1 MVLGSY
7 ISIKNLRMVLG
18 YFCALPS
25 NIERLDAR
33 GAAAS
38 IYRSNRILCLFVC
51 GLRYRQVIYRILAA
65 MPLETSR
72 ST

>member
-1 MVLGSY
+1 MVLIGPRMVLGYY
-7 ISIKNLRMVLG
+7 ISIKSLGMVLD

-38 IYRSNRILCLFVC
+38 KDIKDPAFF
-51 GLRYRQVIYRILAA
+51 
-65 MPLETSR
+65 
-72 ST
+72 